1 VTHIIKAWKLC
12 GAHKENVM
20 CLLDNRDHSDFA
32 QLRDAN
38 VKRGVDVGETILSL
52 FLGILNSGMGFID
65 ALQPL

>member
-1 VTHIIKAWKLC
+1 
-12 GAHKENVM
+12 M